1 MSCCLKY
8 EDMLQ
13 LQGCLETEGEL
24 SSLLHSYSFE
34 TCVFVCVYLNDFFLS
49 TILFPLK
56 FA

>member
-1 MSCCLKY
+1 
-8 EDMLQ
+8 MLQ

-56 FA
+56 VA